1 MSGGPLIVQSDKT
14 LLLEIDHP
22 DAQSCRM
29 AIAPFA
35 ELERSPE
42 HVHTYRLTPLGLWN
56 ARAAGHDAEAVVD
69 ALLKYSRYPVPH
81 ALLVDV
87 ADTMDRYGRLQ
98 LVNDPA
104 SGLVLRGLDRMV
116 LIEVAKSKKLAGML
130 GDRIDDDTIRVHP
143 SERGRLKQALLKLGW
158 PAEDLA
164 GYVDGEAHPIAL
176 AEDGKDGGRPWTLRS
191 YQREAVEAFWAG
203 GSGVVVLPCG
213 AGKTMVG
220 AAAMAEA
227 KATTLILVTNTV
239 AGRQWKRELIART
252 SLTEEEIGEYSG
264 ERKEI
269 RPVTIATYQVLT
281 SRRGGA
287 FTHLDLFGARD
298 WGLVVYDEVHL
309 LPAPIFRFT
318 ADLQARRRLGLT
330 ATLVREDGREGDVF
344 SLIGPK
350 RYDAPWKD
358 IESQGWIAPAQC
370 TEVRVT
376 LTDAERMSYAT
387 AEAEE
392 RYRMAATAR
401 TKLPVVRALVQRHPD
416 DQVLV
421 IGAYID
427 QLHELGEYLDAPIIQ
442 GSTTN
447 KERERL
453 FDAFRS
459 GQLRTLVIS
468 KVGNFSIDLPEA
480 AVAIQVSGTFG
491 SRQEEAQRLGR
502 VLRPKADGRQA
513 HFYTVVSRDTI
524 DTEYAAH
531 RQRFLAEQGYAY
543 TIVDADDILGP
554 KLPTVD

>member
-1 MSGGPLIVQSDKT
+1 MRNGPLIVQSDKT
-14 LLLEIDHP
+14 LLLDVDHP
-22 DAQSCRM
+22 DAPACRM

-35 ELERSPE
+35 ELERAPE
-42 HVHTYRLTPLGLWN
+42 HMHTYRLTPLGLWN
-56 ARAAGHDAEAVVD
+56 ARAAGHDAESVVD
-69 ALLKYSRYPVPH
+69 ALLRFSRYAVPH

-87 ADTMDRYGRLQ
+87 AETMDRYGRLH
-98 LVNDPA
+98 LTNDPA
-104 SGLVLRGLDRMV
+104 HGLVLRALDRAV
-116 LIEVAKSKKLAGML
+116 LVEVARSNKLADML
-130 GDRIDDDTIRVHP
+130 GRRIDEDTVVVHP

-164 GYVDGEAHPIAL
+164 GYVDGEAHPMAL
-176 AEDGKDGGRPWTLRS
+176 REDGWTLRP
-191 YQREAVEAFWAG
+191 YQSQAVEQFWAG

-213 AGKTMVG
+213 AGKTVVG
-220 AAAMAEA
+220 AAAMAQA
-227 KATTLILVTNTV
+227 GATTLILVTNTV
-239 AGRQWKRELIART
+239 AGRQWKRELMART
-252 SLTEEEIGEYSG
+252 SLTETEIGEYSG

-281 SRRGGA
+281 TRRGGA

-298 WGLVVYDEVHL
+298 WGLVIYDEVHL

-358 IESQGWIAPAQC
+358 IEAQGWIAPAEC
-370 TEVRVT
+370 VEVRVT
-376 LTDAERMSYAT
+376 LTDAERMAYAT
-387 AEAEE
+387 SEQEE
-392 RYRMAATAR
+392 RYRFAATVG
-401 TKLPVVRALVQRHPD
+401 TKLAVVGKLVERHRGE
-416 DQVLV
+416 QIMV

-427 QLHELGEYLDAPIIQ
+427 QLHSLGKYLDAPIVQ
-442 GSTTN
+442 GATTT

-453 FDAFRS
+453 FSQFRS
-459 GQLRTLVIS
+459 GELRTLVVS

-480 AVAIQVSGTFG
+480 SVAIQVSGTFG

-513 HFYTVVSRDTI
+513 HFYTVVSRDTV
-524 DTEYAAH
+524 DTDYAAH

-554 KLPTVD
+554 PLPTT